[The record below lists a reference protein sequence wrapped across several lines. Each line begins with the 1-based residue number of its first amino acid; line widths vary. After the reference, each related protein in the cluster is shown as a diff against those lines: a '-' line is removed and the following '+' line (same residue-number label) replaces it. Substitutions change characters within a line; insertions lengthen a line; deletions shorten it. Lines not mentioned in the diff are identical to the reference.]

1 MRYSKEIKQKALDLA
16 AQNYVEKGK
25 VLAQQVKAELKE
37 EFDRVPS
44 WQTIRNWA
52 KDIIA
57 WEKDKMKVKQDSEV
71 IQGTIQTERIL
82 TPTELIEK
90 MDIDKD
96 KWELSDIRF
105 GKHEWM
111 IKNEDTQEPEIV
123 ELFNMRVKFKLN
135 TLAIDKDAAIKAVND
150 ISVDKFSDLK
160 ELEYT
165 DFDPNIDYV
174 VNGQD
179 LHFGKLAYK
188 EISWEDYNMS
198 EAKRRL
204 HQCVDDTIKEIQKS
218 GKPDKITLT
227 IGGDWLHIDS
237 PNNSTTSGTPQ
248 DVDGLYEVAKSRLIE
263 LRMEVILKL
272 RTVAPVHVVSVK
284 GNHDK
289 YSSVDV
295 ARQIHSD
302 IFKAIVSNM
311 PNVEVAEAID
321 ELDVKVEEWMNPWQ
335 AYKEWNN
342 LFVFNHWD
350 NYTSNSKRK
359 TIPGEVRK
367 RFSHKI
373 DEKTKIYVFMWH
385 LHSNKKYIE
394 QDVDS
399 IHWVQIFYSQSVSWT
414 DMWHNEKW
422 YVGNTKW
429 LQTYKFHKEKWQVG
443 EIHSNI

>member
-1 MRYSKEIKQKALDLA
+1 MRYWEDLKKKALELA
-16 AQNYVEKGK
+16 TQNYVEQNK
-25 VLAQQVKAELKE
+25 VLAQQVRQELQKE
-37 EFDRVPS
+37 FENVPS

-52 KDIIA
+52 KEIISG
-57 WEKDKMKVKQDSEV
+57 EKDEMKVKQDEEV
-71 IQGTIQTERIL
+71 IQGTIQTDRIL
-82 TPTELIEK
+82 TPTELVEK

-96 KWELSDIRF
+96 RWTLSDIRF

-111 IKNEDTQEPEIV
+111 IKNEDTQEPEVI

-135 TLAIDKDAAIKAVND
+135 TLAVDKEAVIKAVD
-150 ISVDKFSDLK
+150 EISLDKFSSLK
-160 ELEYT
+160 EIEYNE
-165 DFDPNIDYV
+165 FDPNIDYV
-174 VNGQD
+174 VNWQD

-188 EISWEDYNMS
+188 EISGEDYNMW

-204 HQCVDDTIKEIQKS
+204 HSCVDETIEEIIKS

-227 IGGDWLHIDS
+227 IGWDGLHIDS

-272 RTVAPVHVVSVK
+272 RTVAPVHVVSIK

-295 ARQIHSD
+295 AKQIDSD
-302 IFKAIVSNM
+302 IFKAVVSNM
-311 PNVEVAEAID
+311 PNVSVQEATDEIDVEVED
-321 ELDVKVEEWMNPWQ
+321 WLNPWQ
-335 AYKEWNN
+335 AYKEWDN
-342 LFVFNHWD
+342 LFVFNHGD

-373 DEKTKIYVFMWH
+373 DENTKIYVFMWH

-422 YVGNTKW
+422 YVGNTKG
-429 LQTYKFHKEKWQVG
+429 LQTYKFHKEKWQVW
-443 EIHSNI
+443 EIHANV